1 MVFTTP
7 LPPLPVIFLPLLRR
21 PGTYDLGLYYCRQ
34 SSYIFLIKK
43 GITVN
48 ITSLSQLCLA
58 NAPQSRSSNYL
69 W

>member
-7 LPPLPVIFLPLLRR
+7 LPALPIIFVLLLRR
-21 PGTYDLGLYYCRQ
+21 PGTYDLRLYYCRQ

-48 ITSLSQLCLA
+48 ITSLSQPCLA
-58 NAPQSRSSNYL
+58 NAPQSRCSNYL